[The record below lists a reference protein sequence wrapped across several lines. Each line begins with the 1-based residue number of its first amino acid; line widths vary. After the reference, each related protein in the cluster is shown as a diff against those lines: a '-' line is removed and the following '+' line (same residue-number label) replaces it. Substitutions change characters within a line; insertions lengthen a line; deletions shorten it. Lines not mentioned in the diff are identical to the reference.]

1 MICGLAIRLAFVFVI
16 GFLLTFV
23 CHLTDNQARLRL
35 VAAQLV
41 LDPALVHAVHLQGAV
56 LHVQA
61 RVRLGRRD
69 LHPLRLL
76 QLVAVVEP
84 RHLRLR
90 ISRVAGVELCACSLL
105 DPVRLD
111 LLRDLGVLNNS
122 WKTEI
127 EFCFNDF

>member
-69 LHPLRLL
+69 LHPLRLF
-76 QLVAVVEP
+76 QLVAVVIP
-84 RHLRLR
+84 GHLRLR
-90 ISRVAGVELCACSLL
+90 VSSEASVELCARSLL

-111 LLRDLGVLNNS
+111 LLCDLRILDDG
-122 WKTEI
+122 WK
-127 EFCFNDF
+127 